1 MSSREFQDRLARRA
15 RRAGVSISPTVAVKL
30 EAYFKLLT
38 AWNAKMN
45 LTGLDLAEQSPAAID
60 RLLVEPLVAS
70 KHVTS
75 PVTRMI
81 DIGSGGGSP
90 AIPLALALS
99 SRGER
104 GIEAGSYIPHLMLV
118 EAKARKS
125 VFLREAL
132 RALEMSEAEV
142 VTSRFEELLARPPL
156 HEAHELLTLRA
167 VRLEGAI
174 LMNLQAFVRPGGELF
189 LFRASSGSEAPG
201 SLMPPLSWKATFPL
215 LEDQGSRLVV
225 LSKRADR
232 LRRST

>member
-1 MSSREFQDRLARRA
+1 VNSRDFQERLTRRA
-15 RRAGVSISPTVAVKL
+15 RRAGATVSPTLATKL
-30 EAYFKLLT
+30 EVYFKLLT

-45 LTGLDLAEQSPAAID
+45 LTGLDLTALGPDALD
-60 RLLVEPLVAS
+60 RLLVEPLVAA
-70 KHVTS
+70 KHVNPS
-75 PVTRMI
+75 VTRMI

-99 SRGER
+99 S
-104 GIEAGSYIPHLMLV
+104 PHLMLV
-118 EAKARKS
+118 EAKTRKC

-132 RALEMSEAEV
+132 RALDMTAAEV
-142 VTSRFEELLARPPL
+142 VTSRFEELLSRPPL

-167 VRLEGAI
+167 VRVEGAV
-174 LMNLQAFVRPGGELF
+174 LMNLQAFVRPGGEIF
-189 LFRASSGSEAPG
+189 LFRAASGVETPG

-215 LEDQGSRLVV
+215 LDDQGSRLVV

>member
-1 MSSREFQDRLARRA
+1 VSSREFQDRLARRA
-15 RRAGVSISPTVAVKL
+15 RRAGVSISSTLAAKL

-38 AWNAKMN
+38 AWNTKMN

-99 SRGER
+99 S
-104 GIEAGSYIPHLMLV
+104 PHLMLV

-167 VRLEGAI
+167 VRVEGAI

-189 LFRASSGSEAPG
+189 LFRAASGAEAPG

-225 LSKRADR
+225 LTKRADR

>member
-15 RRAGVSISPTVAVKL
+15 RRAGVTISPALAAKL

-38 AWNAKMN
+38 AWNTKMN

-60 RLLVEPLVAS
+60 RLLIEPLVAS

-99 SRGER
+99 S
-104 GIEAGSYIPHLMLV
+104 PHLMLV

-142 VTSRFEELLARPPL
+142 ATSRFEELLARPPL

-167 VRLEGAI
+167 VRVEGAI

-189 LFRASSGSEAPG
+189 LFRAASGAETPG

-225 LSKRADR
+225 LTKRADR

>member
-1 MSSREFQDRLARRA
+1 VSSREFQDRLARRA
-15 RRAGVSISPTVAVKL
+15 RRAGVTISPTLAVKL
-30 EAYFKLLT
+30 EAYFKLLA
-38 AWNAKMN
+38 AWNSKMN

-99 SRGER
+99 S
-104 GIEAGSYIPHLMLV
+104 PHLMLV

-167 VRLEGAI
+167 VRVEGAI

-189 LFRASSGSEAPG
+189 LFRAASGAEAPG

-225 LSKRADR
+225 LTKRGDR

>member
-99 SRGER
+99 S
-104 GIEAGSYIPHLMLV
+104 PHLMLV

>member
-1 MSSREFQDRLARRA
+1 VSSREFQDRLARRA

-99 SRGER
+99 S
-104 GIEAGSYIPHLMLV
+104 PHLMLV

-167 VRLEGAI
+167 VRVEGAI

-189 LFRASSGSEAPG
+189 LFRAASGAEAPG

-225 LSKRADR
+225 LTKRADR